1 MEQLLEG
8 LQAKP
13 FAECLGLSPSRFSQK
28 LYKKV
33 VNGYTQDFTETER
46 HKMKNFALFLA
57 QKIVH
62 DVEKI

>member
-13 FAECLGLSPSRFSQK
+13 FAQHLGLSPSRFSQK

-33 VNGYTQDFTETER
+33 INGYPQDFTETER
-46 HKMKNFALFLA
+46 QDIKNFALFMA